1 MKILFIIF
9 WCSLALLFYCYIGY
23 GLLVYFLKL
32 PGFRS
37 RKKNLANNPGPAMP
51 VTMIIA
57 AYNEEQVIKEKI
69 RTSLEIVYHPGL
81 KLIVV
86 TDGSNDNTHAI
97 AQGFPG
103 IMVLHE
109 SERKGKYAA
118 IKRAMEYV
126 QTPIV
131 VFSDANSMLNPDSI
145 TNLVR
150 HFEDPGVGAVA
161 GEKKIQLGKTISAVG
176 EAEGF
181 YWRYESFMKKLDAS
195 LYTVTGAAGEL
206 YAIRRNLFI
215 SRDDGLILDDFV
227 TSMQVCL
234 LGYRIAY
241 EPAAYATELPSISLQ
256 DEEKRKLRI
265 SAGAYQ
271 SIGYLRECMNF
282 FKHPVLAFQFITRRL
297 FRWTLCPFLIVLVFI
312 INLIIAINTQSQ
324 LYNFLMLAQLVFYAL
339 AFAGWF
345 FLRSGK
351 RAGVLSIPFY
361 FVFMNYCLIKGFVR
375 FLQKKQTVLWD
386 KSSRAG

>member
-1 MKILFIIF
+1 
-9 WCSLALLFYCYIGY
+9 
-23 GLLVYFLKL
+23 
-32 PGFRS
+32 
-37 RKKNLANNPGPAMP
+37 MP

-57 AYNEEQVIKEKI
+57 AYNEEKVIKEKI
-69 RTSLEIVYHPGL
+69 RSSLEIVYPPGL
-81 KLIVV
+81 SLIVV

-97 AQGFPG
+97 AGGFPG
-103 IMVLHE
+103 ILVLHE
-109 SERKGKYAA
+109 EVRKGKYAA

-126 QTPIV
+126 QTPLI
-131 VFSDANSMLNPDSI
+131 VFSDANSVLNADSI
-145 TNLVR
+145 INLVR
-150 HFEDPGVGAVA
+150 HFNDPGVGAVA
-161 GEKKIQLGKTISAVG
+161 GEKKIQPGNTISAVG

-181 YWRYESFMKKLDAS
+181 YWKYESYMKKLDAS

-234 LGYRIAY
+234 QGYRIAY
-241 EPAAYATELPSISLQ
+241 EPAAFATELPSLSLHE
-256 DEEKRKLRI
+256 EEKRKLRI

-271 SIGYLRECMNF
+271 SIGYLKECLNF

-297 FRWTLCPFLIVLVFI
+297 FRWTLCPFLLVLVFTV
-312 INLIIAINTQSQ
+312 NLILAIKSESQ
-324 LYNFLMLAQLVFYAL
+324 LYSLVMLAQLVFYAL

-351 RAGVLSIPFY
+351 RAGILSIPFY
-361 FVFMNYCLIKGFVR
+361 FVFMNYCLIKGFAR
-375 FLQKKQTVLWD
+375 FLQKKQTVLWE